1 MKKKSNIIE
10 LKPLGELMKSKDR
23 FDIFLAGSI
32 ENGKAEEWQK
42 AFKDEIMKMRP
53 QPSVGLFN
61 PRRENWDPS
70 WGDDNPELVKQIQWE
85 ISHLEKADLIVMYLQ
100 PGTIS
105 PISLLELGL
114 FANAVYKCEKQMIV
128 LCPKG
133 FGKKTN
139 VDVTCE
145 HYDISMAKDM
155 KELIA
160 KTKIRIRDHFAPKSK
175 KLKFYK

>member
-85 ISHLEKADLIVMYLQ
+85 ISHLEKADLIVMYFD
-100 PGTIS
+100 PNTKS
-105 PISLLELGL
+105 PTSLLELGL
-114 FANAVYKCEKQMIV
+114 FGRTGKLHVI
-128 LCPKG
+128 CPEGFWRKG
-133 FGKKTN
+133 N
-139 VDVTCE
+139 VDVVCNYYGIPLYETLT
-145 HYDISMAKDM
+145 SF
-155 KELIA
+155 
-160 KTKIRIRDHFAPKSK
+160 TN
-175 KLKFYK
+175 KLESL